1 MWDAIY
7 PYLAALL
14 PTAGI
19 LAIVYVVFRTI
30 FEADR
35 KERKAVAQWEAE
47 HGRPA
52 GHQPADDAAGAGSSD
67 DPARPS

>member
-19 LAIVYVVFRTI
+19 LGIVYVVFRTI

-35 KERKAVAQWEAE
+35 QERKAVAQWEAE

-52 GHQPADDAAGAGSSD
+52 GHQSSDGTAGTGSSD
-67 DPARPS
+67 DPAHPS